1 MSKIGHRK
9 SLSTSALSVI
19 ASSNTAE
26 AAPPPSKPQRERRG
40 RSHLPPGS
48 NEAQP
53 ESASLSVLHGLTGMV
68 EERRRER
75 TGDAVKEV
83 KRERGEGS
91 AEELLHDLKSLRSSS
106 KRRLAALYG
115 LGKNLVYACQA
126 EDASALEDFLS
137 LTRKYSVTIAAQA
150 DLFAAY
156 STLLSLLNRHASA
169 LSLRSSHTSLPAGDD
184 LAIGLI
190 PELHAIVSM
199 LQGLCLLSQKCKE
212 AIGDECVLEMF
223 IDSLLLL
230 RAQPALKEDKPICY
244 GILELLFC
252 ILVDSPKN
260 ARTFEKLS
268 GLEAVVRVLKG
279 SGVTKDVRMKCIE
292 FLYFYLLPESEA
304 NQRLIASS
312 NADVSNGSL
321 YPPPPPSLGNNRHG
335 PHSKPGQAELD
346 DVNVAFVPMT
356 PRKRP
361 QPSLGFLTPAHRHV
375 SGTSYSSSSTPAL
388 PPISGSP
395 IATPQVKV
403 SQSSTGLS
411 RLLDEDS
418 PTERMTPRSESMNR
432 GSSDES
438 GRLGLGMPRT
448 GMSRSS
454 TRPNMS
460 GLSTD
465 PFNLASSSERSHS
478 GSSGSSTV
486 VPSHG
491 IPRSQTQM
499 LSSRPASRLGRS
511 ESLRRVSP
519 SPAPREG
526 TAQKSRDGSSGSSL
540 APRTPRTRHSRTQ
553 SHLSG
558 LPPPPPASIPDVP
571 VVPSAHKP
579 GPSKP
584 RAFPANLTRG
594 LPPSMST
601 PSLAGMAASP
611 KVVLGPAKR
620 VSSITQKAVE
630 KGHKEGEI
638 KSVAEKKEMLGKW
651 LGNVEQLVQGVE
663 KGSFWGSVGKERGE

>member
-1 MSKIGHRK
+1 MSKLGHRK

-19 ASSNTAE
+19 ASSSPAE
-26 AAPPPSKPQRERRG
+26 GAPTPAKAQRERRG
-40 RSHLPPGS
+40 RSHLPPGG

-53 ESASLSVLHGLTGMV
+53 ESASLTVLHGLTGMV
-68 EERRRER
+68 DDRRRER
-75 TGDAVKEV
+75 TGDSAKEV

-91 AEELLHDLKSLRSSS
+91 VEELLHDLRSLRSSS
-106 KRRLAALYG
+106 KRRLAALDQ
-115 LGKNLVYACQA
+115 LGKSFVHACRGG
-126 EDASALEDFLS
+126 DTDALEDFLLLS
-137 LTRKYSVTIAAQA
+137 PHT
-150 DLFAAY
+150 
-156 STLLSLLNRHASA
+156 TLLSLLTRHAAA
-169 LSLRSSHTSLPAGDD
+169 LSLRSSHTSLPAGDE
-184 LAIGLI
+184 LATGLI

-199 LQGLCLLSQKCKE
+199 LQGLCLLSQTCKE
-212 AIGDECVLEMF
+212 AVGDDCVLEMF
-223 IDSLLLL
+223 IDTLLLL
-230 RAQPALKEDKPICY
+230 RAQPPIKQDKPICY
-244 GILELLFC
+244 GIMELLFC
-252 ILVDSPKN
+252 ILVDSSKN

-312 NADVSNGSL
+312 NADLSNGAL
-321 YPPPPPSLGNNRHG
+321 YPPSPPSLGDTRNEPR
-335 PHSKPGQAELD
+335 SKPARSTELD
-346 DVNVAFVPMT
+346 DVNVPFVPTT
-356 PRKRP
+356 PRKKP
-361 QPSLGFLTPAHRHV
+361 QPNLGFLTPAHRHV
-375 SGTSYSSSSTPAL
+375 SGASFSSSSTPAL
-388 PPISGSP
+388 PPIFGSP
-395 IATPQVKV
+395 IATPQVKI

-411 RLLDEDS
+411 RMVDEDS
-418 PTERMTPRSESMNR
+418 PTERSTPRSESMNR

-438 GRLGLGMPRT
+438 GRLGLGMPRV

-454 TRPNMS
+454 TRPNLS
-460 GLSTD
+460 GASTD

-499 LSSRPASRLGRS
+499 LSNRPASRLGRS

-526 TAQKSRDGSSGSSL
+526 AAQKTRNGSSGSSL
-540 APRTPRTRHSRTQ
+540 VPQTHRMRHSRTQ

-558 LPPPPPASIPDVP
+558 LPPPTASVPDVP
-571 VVPSAHKP
+571 AVPSAHKP
-579 GPSKP
+579 RPSKP
-584 RAFPANLTRG
+584 RAFPAELTRG

-620 VSSITQKAVE
+620 VSSISQKPVE
-630 KGHKEGEI
+630 RGNKEGET

-663 KGSFWGSVGKERGE
+663 KGSFWGSVGKERR